1 MVKIPIPSEASDY
14 VYTNRQ
20 NLIDRYINNILY
32 LLRTECYS
40 NCIHY
45 EVPKE
50 IIDDIAKIFSENGYN
65 TKKNACSVSG
75 ITTIT
80 ITW

>member
-1 MVKIPIPSEASDY
+1 MEKIPTPSEASDY
-14 VYTNRQ
+14 VYANRQ
-20 NLIDRYINNILY
+20 NLIERYIRNILY

-45 EVPKE
+45 EIPKE
-50 IIDDIAKIFSENGYN
+50 IINDIAKIFSDNGYN
-65 TKKNACSVSG
+65 TKINACSING
-75 ITTIT
+75 INTIT